1 MRKYGL
7 LCFVVLAGSLSG
19 CQKAHLEPYVK
30 QDVHSSSTYFQDDIN
45 LEILP
50 DLITSVFENLGIQ
63 IEQTH
68 QLSGQYEVI
77 GTSLSGESVNVKASA
92 LIIGKSILVIE
103 VKGQHR
109 VSDALVRELREAI
122 IDAIR
127 DYERDKMKS

>member
-1 MRKYGL
+1 MRKYSL
-7 LCFVVLAGSLSG
+7 LCFAVLAGSLSG
-19 CQKAHLEPYVK
+19 CQKAHLEPYVN

-50 DLITSVFENLGIQ
+50 DLITFVFENLGIQ

-68 QLSGQYEVI
+68 QPSGQYEVI

-92 LIIGKSILVIE
+92 LIIGKSVLVIE

-122 IDAIR
+122 IDAVR
-127 DYERDKMKS
+127 DYERDNL